1 MSLWKCPFKRQ
12 LWIYSCEE
20 EFLFH
25 WKDWRKIIQASSDEA
40 NAAEQSWHYLS
51 GEQIYISPQ
60 QKNEGKN
67 NIEKNCW
74 NQTRMHI
81 CWSTVVTTHSIWILF
96 LFLSSKNM
104 SFCICSIQI
113 LVNEEQ
119 QFRNHKAQCISKM
132 HILTFQFCSECVE
145 TCTPITLA
153 SCFLLLR
160 VRLDLDVLVFVEC
173 LVVWSCVP
181 SSSFSLIGSW
191 GGASGHGVRFDGTVM
206 SRGGSIIHL
215 HEIASNSQGYAH
227 MHRKH
232 GNLKF

>member
-1 MSLWKCPFKRQ
+1 
-12 LWIYSCEE
+12 
-20 EFLFH
+20 
-25 WKDWRKIIQASSDEA
+25 
-40 NAAEQSWHYLS
+40 
-51 GEQIYISPQ
+51 
-60 QKNEGKN
+60 
-67 NIEKNCW
+67 
-74 NQTRMHI
+74 MHI
-81 CWSTVVTTHSIWILF
+81 CWSTVVTTRSIWILFLF

-104 SFCICSIQI
+104 SFFICSIQI

-132 HILTFQFCSECVE
+132 HILTFQFFSECVE

-206 SRGGSIIHL
+206 SRGGSITHL
-215 HEIASNSQGYAH
+215 HEIASNGQGYAH
-227 MHRKH
+227 MHRK
-232 GNLKF
+232 